1 MGKIV
6 CIDGNIGSGKST
18 LLEELTKRGYYVFKE
33 DIGRWG
39 FFLDK
44 FYEDPK
50 RWGFTLQIAIMNSL
64 CDQFQEMK
72 ELCKNNEFVFVER
85 SPETSMIFGKNSH
98 ELGYISHEEFEVYK
112 ECFNRFIWYPDVKFF
127 IETNVGVCLN
137 RIQKRGRKCEQNL
150 KCDYL
155 ERIGLGYKKMSFCE
169 YFSGMDSPQQI
180 ADKMLEKLKILN

>member
-6 CIDGNIGSGKST
+6 CIDGNIGAGKST

-44 FYEDPK
+44 FYENPT

-72 ELCKNNEFVFVER
+72 RLCENNDFVFVER
-85 SPETSMIFGKNSH
+85 SPETSMIFGKTSH
-98 ELGYISHEEFEVYK
+98 KLGYISQEEFEVYK

-127 IETNVGVCLN
+127 IETRVDICLS
-137 RIQKRGRKCEQNL
+137 RIQKRGRECEKNL
-150 KCDYL
+150 ESDYL
-155 ERIGLGYKKMSFCE
+155 ERICSGYKAMSFDE
-169 YFSGMDSPQQI
+169 YFSGMDSPKQI
-180 ADKMLEKLKILN
+180 ADKMLEQLSR